1 MRQIKFAK
9 RFLSDKDS
17 NSDSTDS
24 SYDLGFFSSN
34 KRMDLPISISF
45 NDKDKYLKLLKSLIK
60 EEIDTIL
67 FENEQFPLLPFEL
80 EFEYTEENNCF
91 ITVKSPNYKL
101 FEKNA
106 VDIYNEDKIIIE
118 NAKIRFKKEDSA
130 ILYYESAKKH
140 FKNGIYQ
147 IQLKESIK
155 NYERILKGLKN
166 FSKKNLMNEN
176 ITQMLLGQNPD
187 LKMNIRKEN
196 IGDVLLIPKLKEEN
210 IKLNEAQETAIKN
223 ALMFHLSEVIGP
235 PGSGKT
241 LLLVNLVYN
250 VLQKKASSEKILIC
264 APTNKAIDNII
275 ILLKK
280 FEFEKFVRVLSPAK
294 ELSEDLDTS
303 NSVHKLAL
311 GRINANPKKYKDL
324 KQLIEKKEQNCILSD
339 SDYKKYKKHMED
351 IEGEIIEEAEIV
363 LSTINN
369 SADERLKNYYFSY
382 VLIDEAA
389 QALEA
394 ETLLP
399 LIHQAQMVVLI
410 GDDKQL
416 GPVVHSKEAKSKGL
430 GMSLFERIHLLYN
443 GEPFIT
449 LLNEQ
454 YRMNEKLYEFPN
466 RKFYEN
472 KMISK
477 RNILPDENIMN
488 NLPFPKKDFPSF
500 FINVSGTEE
509 TENKSYFNSQE
520 VLSVFKC
527 VNELNKNKVEFRNIG
542 VITFYSAQKQRL
554 YEKFYTKEKYQEL
567 KIDSVDGFQGMELD
581 YIILSTVRSNLEG
594 IRGFLNEEKRLNVS
608 LTRARKGLILVGD
621 AKCLAKRPGIFRDLI
636 KFYCSNGLIL
646 NNPFSNNRE
655 VVKEEEL
662 FNKNLLEVEEDYD
675 EIVVAQNEMNYL
687 GRRIVRIRIKNE
699 KPAPAASVPI
709 NPQNQ
714 LNENSINN
722 NEAKEKNNDNN
733 RNVDRQIK
741 NKKEEEK
748 KQVPEVKKKKKKKD
762 KKFEEEK
769 KEEED
774 QKEEEDLKKKGNKK
788 WRIKNLYNKKKI
800 SEPKF
805 KEEEESKIEEEK
817 KDEEDKEDKKGKK
830 GKKNKAK
837 QNDNEN
843 EIKDKKNNKNKGK
856 GKKK

>member
-67 FENEQFPLLPFEL
+67 IENEQFPLLPFEL

-91 ITVKSPNYKL
+91 ITVKNPNYKL

-351 IEGEIIEEAEIV
+351 IEGEIIEEADIV

-500 FINVSGTEE
+500 FINVSGAEE

-655 VVKEEEL
+655 VVKEEEI
-662 FNKNLLEVEEDYD
+662 FNKNLLEVEEEYD

-714 LNENSINN
+714 LNENSIINN
-722 NEAKEKNNDNN
+722 KAKEKYIDNN

>member
-91 ITVKSPNYKL
+91 ITVKNPNYKL

-351 IEGEIIEEAEIV
+351 IEGEIIEEADIV

-500 FINVSGTEE
+500 FINVSGAEE

-621 AKCLAKRPGIFRDLI
+621 VKFLAKRPGIFRDLI

-646 NNPFSNNRE
+646 NNAFSNNKE
-655 VVKEEEL
+655 VVKEEEI

-699 KPAPAASVPI
+699 KPAPAASNPI
-709 NPQNQ
+709 NQQNH
-714 LNENSINN
+714 LKENSIINN
-722 NEAKEKNNDNN
+722 KAKEKYIDNN

-843 EIKDKKNNKNKGK
+843 EIKDKKNSKNKGK